1 MIDREVFDWGVRLTA
16 HPFRGTADHAM
27 TISSEI
33 RNYRDRRGSEVL
45 ISFPA
50 ASMQKPLRLLDAQTW
65 HMALGQSSRKR
76 RPSRPRC
83 GRPPAK
89 ARRRAESGIDM
100 VGRQGVVESALR
112 LLLGEESSLHHRLR
126 EDRFAAGV

>member
-1 MIDREVFDWGVRLTA
+1 
-16 HPFRGTADHAM
+16 M

-50 ASMQKPLRLLDAQTW
+50 ASMQKPLRLLAARTW
-65 HMALGQSSRKR
+65 HMALGQLIKETAAVQTEMRTTASK
-76 RPSRPRC
+76 
-83 GRPPAK
+83 GK
-89 ARRRAESGIDM
+89 KKAESGIDM

-112 LLLGEESSLHHRLR
+112 LLLGEEVHLHHRLR
-126 EDRFAAGV
+126 EGRFAAGV